1 MSRRFYVST
10 ICHINAEFSADLPR
24 KTAAGNRSAVRM
36 AENIARLPRARITL
50 YEAGPKVS
58 ETVIAGSSAGVDGY
72 QAARR
77 AVRPALILAG
87 LFSALVNVLMLT
99 GSVYM
104 LQVYD
109 RVLASGS
116 LPTLVGLF
124 LVVTLLYLFLA
135 YYDFLRSRIL
145 SRTAARLDQLV
156 GETAFRAWLR
166 EGLDPSRNDS
176 QPLRELETVRSFLAS
191 PAIHGLFDLPWMPF
205 YLLVLYLVH
214 PWLCWLTIGGAL
226 MVMVLAAINRAL
238 SKPALGQAAALDGAE
253 RRFADRS
260 QSLAAT
266 LLPMG
271 MERALTQRW
280 RALHLATLAGAQKGA
295 GASEALAA
303 TSRAFRMFLQSA
315 TLTIG
320 AWLVLRGEISGGMIV
335 AATIISGR
343 ALAPLDSVIGHWR
356 TIGRAFEA
364 HKRLDGFFAGEA
376 RRAGQA
382 AVDLPA
388 PTGRIE
394 VADLTKYAGSRQDGP
409 RGPILNRI
417 SFALEPGDGLGV
429 IGNSA
434 SGKSTLARLLV
445 GAWRADSGE
454 IRLDGATRDQWHPE
468 RLGRSIGY
476 LPQHVDL
483 LHGTVRENIARF
495 DPTAKSDD
503 IIEAA
508 RQAGVHDMIL
518 ALPDGYAT
526 LVGGHDT
533 PLSGGQIQRLGL
545 ARALYGAPSIVV
557 LDEPNANLDAEG
569 DAALTNAILG
579 LRASGATVVVMAHR
593 PSALAAVNKVMVLQ
607 AGALVAFGPKEDV
620 LGLPAAEPNRQVT
633 ATAEADAGM
642 VPENPSSPQKADG
655 AVVIDRL
662 APRSLLRSRHPVFS
676 RWRA

>member
-1 MSRRFYVST
+1 MTETVS
-10 ICHINAEFSADLPR
+10 AGG
-24 KTAAGNRSAVRM
+24 TAA
-36 AENIARLPRARITL
+36 T
-50 YEAGPKVS
+50 
-58 ETVIAGSSAGVDGY
+58 DGY
-72 QAARR
+72 ATARR
-77 AVRPALILAG
+77 AIRPALTLAAS
-87 LFSALVNVLMLT
+87 FSALVNILMLT

-124 LVVTLLYLFLA
+124 LVVTLLYIFLA

-145 SRTAARLDQLV
+145 SRSAARLDQMV

-166 EGLDPSRNDS
+166 EGLDPARAES
-176 QPLRELETVRSFLAS
+176 QPLRELEMVRGFLAS
-191 PAIHGLFDLPWMPF
+191 PAMHGIFDLPWIPF

-226 MVMVLAAINRAL
+226 VVMALAAINRAL
-238 SKPALGQAAALDGAE
+238 SKPAFAHAAVLDGNE
-253 RRFADRS
+253 RRFTDRS
-260 QSLAAT
+260 QSLAAA

-271 MERALTQRW
+271 MERALTERW
-280 RALHLATLAGAQKGA
+280 RSLHLATLAGSQKGS
-295 GASEALAA
+295 GASEGLAA

-315 TLTIG
+315 TLTVG
-320 AWLVLRGEISGGMIV
+320 AVLVLRGEMSGGMIV

-356 TIGRAFEA
+356 TIGRAIEA
-364 HKRLDGFFAGEA
+364 DRRLSAFFAGEA
-376 RRAGQA
+376 RRPATV

-388 PTGRIE
+388 PSGRIE
-394 VADLTKYAGSRQDGP
+394 VTDLSKHAPRRLSGTQQGPAGN
-409 RGPILNRI
+409 PILSQV
-417 SFALEPGDGLGV
+417 SFALDPGDGLGV

-445 GAWRADSGE
+445 GSWRPDSGE
-454 IRLDGATRDQWHPE
+454 IRLDGATLDQWHPE

-476 LPQHVDL
+476 LPQNVDL

-495 DPTAKSDD
+495 DPQAKSDD

-526 LVGGHDT
+526 QVGGPDT

-569 DAALTNAILG
+569 DAALTNAIAG

-593 PSALAAVNKVMVLQ
+593 PSALAAVNKVLVLQ

-620 LGLPAAEPNRQVT
+620 LGVQPGEAARLT
-633 ATAEADAGM
+633 AATAEADAGM
-642 VPENPSSPQKADG
+642 APETGGASHKTDG
-655 AVVIDRL
+655 VVQLDR
-662 APRSLLRSRHPVFS
+662 AASRNLLRSRHPVFS